1 MYRRAVIAILV
12 ALSASACGGGLVS
25 PRTSGSAAA
34 GPATISLAPGED
46 PVVAVVRLVLPAVVN
61 VTTDRI
67 QTDLF
72 GGTGRSSGTG
82 TGFIVRSDGVIV
94 TNYHVVERAQRI
106 TVTTSGEDPERYSA
120 RVIGGDPLADLAV
133 LKVEATD
140 LPTVALGDSDSLELG
155 QQLVAIGY
163 ALALEG
169 GPSVTTGVVSAL
181 DRTINVQDPA
191 CDACTDGSRT
201 YSSVV
206 QTDAAI
212 NPGNSGGPLVDLSGR
227 VVGINTAG
235 TTTAENIGFAIAID
249 AAIPTIEHAAEDP
262 DRAVAFLGVN
272 SVSVT
277 PLLAAEE
284 GLDVQSGAYV
294 VAVVPGGAASDAGIK
309 AGDVIVGLGG
319 MEVSD
324 AEGLGEAIRSFEP
337 GDEVVV
343 EIVLPN
349 GSRGTFD
356 VTLGTNPL
364 PGA

>member
-1 MYRRAVIAILV
+1 MLRRTASVLLV
-12 ALSASACGGGLVS
+12 ALLASGCGGGLVA
-25 PRTSGSAAA
+25 PRGSSST
-34 GPATISLAPGED
+34 PATVSLAPGED
-46 PVVAVVRLVLPAVVN
+46 PIVAVVRLVLPAVVN

-67 QTDLF
+67 ATSTF
-72 GGTGRSSGTG
+72 GGTEPTRGTG
-82 TGFIVRSDGVIV
+82 TGFIVRADGVIV

-106 TVTTSGEDPERYSA
+106 TVTTSGENPERYSA
-120 RVIGGDPLADLAV
+120 RVIGGDALADLAV
-133 LKVEATD
+133 LKIDAQG
-140 LPTVALGDSDSLELG
+140 LPTVALGESDGLELG

-181 DRTINVQDPA
+181 DRTITVSDPS
-191 CDACTDGSRT
+191 CDACTDGGRT
-201 YSSVV
+201 YTDVV

-249 AAIPTIEHAAEDP
+249 AAVPTIEHAAEEP
-262 DRAVAFLGVN
+262 DRAVAYLGVN

-277 PLLAAEE
+277 PVLAAQE
-284 GLDVQSGAYV
+284 GLDVQSGAYI
-294 VAVVPGGAASDAGIK
+294 VAVVPGGAADEAGLRD
-309 AGDVIVGLGG
+309 GDVIVGLGG
-319 MEVSD
+319 RDVSD
-324 AEGLGEAIRSFEP
+324 AESLGEAIRSHRP
-337 GDEVVV
+337 GDEVEVRV
-343 EIVLPN
+343 VLPD
-349 GSRGTFD
+349 GIERTFT